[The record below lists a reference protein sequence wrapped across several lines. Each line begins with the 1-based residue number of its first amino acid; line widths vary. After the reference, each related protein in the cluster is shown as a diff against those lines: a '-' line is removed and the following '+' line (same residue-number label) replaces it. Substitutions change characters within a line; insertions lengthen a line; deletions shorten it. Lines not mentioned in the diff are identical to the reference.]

1 MLGYVRA
8 YRPEMKF
15 KDYDLYKGV
24 YCSLC
29 KSIGKRYGL
38 IARLTLSYDFTFL
51 AILRMAV
58 RENKVCMRKSHCSF
72 NPMKKCYDCSDDS
85 VDIAYT
91 ADVSMLAFYYKI
103 RDNIADSKFFK
114 KLFCKM
120 LMPYANHIYKKAK
133 GNNPEIAEKLR
144 ALMEK
149 QAQAEKSN
157 AGIDEAADASARM
170 LAEMVSTDIESSD
183 NAALERVG
191 YFLGRWVYLIDA
203 VDDCADD
210 IRTGSFNPLKD
221 RFNSTDFNTYSE
233 EILSL
238 TVGEA
243 INNLKRLKIH
253 RFYDIINNVLIYG
266 TECSAKKVIYK
277 EVGRCEKSV

>member
-1 MLGYVRA
+1 
-8 YRPEMKF
+8 MKF

-72 NPMKKCYDCSDDS
+72 NPMKKCYDCSGDS

-91 ADVSMLAFYYKI
+91 ADVSMLTFYYKI

-114 KLFCKM
+114 KFLCKM

-133 GNNPEIAEKLR
+133 GNNPEIAEKLG

-149 QAQAEKSN
+149 QAQAEKNN
-157 AGIDEAADASARM
+157 AGLDEAADASARM

-210 IRTGSFNPLKD
+210 IRTGSFNPLKS

-233 EILSL
+233 GILSL

>member
-1 MLGYVRA
+1 
-8 YRPEMKF
+8 
-15 KDYDLYKGV
+15 
-24 YCSLC
+24 
-29 KSIGKRYGL
+29 
-38 IARLTLSYDFTFL
+38 
-51 AILRMAV
+51 
-58 RENKVCMRKSHCSF
+58 
-72 NPMKKCYDCSDDS
+72 
-85 VDIAYT
+85 
-91 ADVSMLAFYYKI
+91 
-103 RDNIADSKFFK
+103 
-114 KLFCKM
+114 
-120 LMPYANHIYKKAK
+120 
-133 GNNPEIAEKLR
+133 
-144 ALMEK
+144 MEK